1 MKFSFVVTSLVR
13 SGAETVTVRL
23 ATHYANMGHQVEII
37 TLLNNKV
44 EFNLPQDIKIID
56 FSGKTESRLRRI
68 CYWIKSLKRHFKT
81 SAPDIIVS
89 FIARVNLLTLLS
101 TKHIKAPVII
111 SERNDPRYDSRTFIT
126 RLLINVLYKRSSKII
141 FQTDEAKALFNKRIQ
156 EKGVVIPNPIK
167 IERIADKDVFD
178 KNLILYAGR
187 FSEQKNVETI
197 INAAEIVVR
206 RHPTV
211 RFELYGDGPLKDNI
225 ESLIEEKKLS
235 ENVFVFKNIPNIQE
249 KMLNARV
256 FILSSLYEGMSNSL
270 LEASYIGVPCLTTP
284 VLGSYVIKEGVN
296 GYFFNFKDSK
306 KLSELISNLMDEQT
320 YLLLREKSILIAK
333 NAKHAN
339 VYELWD
345 NVLLNSKNC

>member
-126 RLLINVLYKRSSKII
+126 RLLINVLY
-141 FQTDEAKALFNKRIQ
+141 Q
-156 EKGVVIPNPIK
+156 
-167 IERIADKDVFD
+167 
-178 KNLILYAGR
+178 
-187 FSEQKNVETI
+187 
-197 INAAEIVVR
+197 
-206 RHPTV
+206 
-211 RFELYGDGPLKDNI
+211 
-225 ESLIEEKKLS
+225 
-235 ENVFVFKNIPNIQE
+235 
-249 KMLNARV
+249 
-256 FILSSLYEGMSNSL
+256 
-270 LEASYIGVPCLTTP
+270 
-284 VLGSYVIKEGVN
+284 
-296 GYFFNFKDSK
+296 
-306 KLSELISNLMDEQT
+306 
-320 YLLLREKSILIAK
+320 
-333 NAKHAN
+333 
-339 VYELWD
+339 
-345 NVLLNSKNC
+345 